1 MEVKSLH
8 KALKILECFNST
20 NSELGI
26 TQISSIMG
34 LNKSNV
40 HNIVTTFEK
49 CGYLEKNSDNSK
61 YSLGLK
67 MLEFS
72 YTINKKLEYQ
82 RAVYDVMYQM
92 SNKLNIVCYF
102 AIPSNGKVL
111 YLYNTFP
118 LTKQGDYPYRTIL
131 GERADFYCTAIGKAM
146 LSRMEEDEVEN
157 YIKSPKIKHTE
168 NTIINPNQLRKEIK
182 KTRSLGYSIDNMEH
196 EHNVKC
202 MGVAI
207 VDRDGILV
215 GALSI
220 SATGAT
226 FDRHVD
232 EYEMI
237 LKESA
242 FQIKDR
248 L

>member
-1 MEVKSLH
+1 MEVKSLD

-40 HNIVTTFEK
+40 HNIITTFEK
-49 CGYLEKNSDNSK
+49 CGYLEKNPDNSK

-72 YTINKKLEYQ
+72 YIINKKLGYQ
-82 RAVYDVMYQM
+82 RAVYDVMHQI
-92 SNKLNIVCYF
+92 SNKLNVVCYF

-118 LTKQGDYPYRTIL
+118 LTIQGNYPYRTIL
-131 GERADFYCTAIGKAM
+131 GEVADFYCTAIGKAILAHM
-146 LSRMEEDEVEN
+146 DYEEAEI
-157 YIKSPKIKHTE
+157 YIKSEKIKHTE
-168 NTIINPNQLRKEIK
+168 NTITNQNQLRKEIK
-182 KTRSLGYSIDNMEH
+182 KIRSCGYSIDNIEH
-196 EHNVKC
+196 EYGVKC
-202 MGVAI
+202 MGI
-207 VDRDGILV
+207 PIFDRSSKLI
-215 GALSI
+215 GALSL
-220 SATGAT
+220 SATEAV
-226 FDRHVD
+226 FDSSIN